1 MKSLNIVKGKSKE
14 KIYED
19 SISNWPE
26 DERPRERL
34 LKHGP
39 HTLTNAELLAI
50 LLRVGVK
57 GKSAVDLARQIIRE
71 AKGLRGLDKLESKE
85 LFSIKGLNVAKISQ
99 IKASIELGK
108 RILEEPKKLEDV
120 ASSSK
125 KVYDMLLPKMRDLK
139 KEVFKV
145 ILLNSQNQ
153 VIDIVMAHEGTVTM
167 SNVYVREI
175 INLANKFGAAAM
187 IFAHNHPSGEPRP
200 SNEDKEITEEL
211 VFAGRIMRIRVLDH
225 IIIGEEKYF
234 SFADEGLIKRYNT
247 SFDTRK

>member
-1 MKSLNIVKGKSKE
+1 MKEKPKE

-19 SISNWPE
+19 SIINWPE

-34 LKHGP
+34 LKHGA

-211 VFAGRIMRIRVLDH
+211 VFAGRIMRIKVLDH
-225 IIIGEEKYF
+225 IIIGEGKYF

>member
-1 MKSLNIVKGKSKE
+1 
-14 KIYED
+14 
-19 SISNWPE
+19 
-26 DERPRERL
+26 
-34 LKHGP
+34 
-39 HTLTNAELLAI
+39 
-50 LLRVGVK
+50 
-57 GKSAVDLARQIIRE
+57 
-71 AKGLRGLDKLESKE
+71 
-85 LFSIKGLNVAKISQ
+85 
-99 IKASIELGK
+99 
-108 RILEEPKKLEDV
+108 
-120 ASSSK
+120 
-125 KVYDMLLPKMRDLK
+125 MLLPKMRDLK

-153 VIDIVMAHEGTVTM
+153 VIDIVIAHEGTVTM

-211 VFAGRIMRIRVLDH
+211 VFAGRIMRIKVLDH
-225 IIIGEEKYF
+225 IIIGEGKYF